1 MSIHVKNINK
11 NYDELIVLKDVNFS
25 IETGEIVGLLGPNG
39 AGKSTLMKILSGL
52 LSSSSG
58 EGQVGGYSISDE
70 SIDVRRIIGYLPEN
84 NPMYPEM
91 YIKEYL
97 EFSSGFYQI
106 ANRQAR
112 IDEMI
117 ELTGLRNHLS
127 KKIGLLSKGLKQRV
141 GLSQVLLHDPNV
153 LILDEPT
160 SGLDPN
166 QIIEIRNLIS
176 SLGKNKTIL
185 FSSHIMNEVEALCE
199 RVIILDEG
207 RVIADGKTSEI
218 STKTSEISLVSVV
231 FNEDVKKSE
240 LLAIENVKNVE
251 LSKGNVWLIKSGNGC
266 DIRKNIMS
274 FAVKNDLTILSLNQ
288 QSENLES
295 IFQKLTKKS

>member
-1 MSIHVKNINK
+1 MSIQVKNINK
-11 NYDELIVLKDVNFS
+11 SYDELNVLKDVSFS

-52 LSSSSG
+52 LSLCSG
-58 EGQVGGYSISDE
+58 EAIVGGYSLSNE

-91 YIKEYL
+91 YIREYL

-106 ANRQAR
+106 LNRKAR
-112 IDEMI
+112 IEEMI

-141 GLSQVLLHDPNV
+141 GLSQVLLHDPSV

-185 FSSHIMNEVEALCE
+185 FSSHIMNEVEALCK

-207 RVIADGKTSEI
+207 SIIADGKTSEI
-218 STKTSEISLVSVV
+218 SSRKSEIAIVHVV
-231 FNEDVKKSE
+231 FNEHVEKSA
-240 LLAIENVKNVE
+240 LLAIEHVKTVE
-251 LSKGNVWLIKSGNGC
+251 LVKGNEWLIKSESAF

-288 QSENLES
+288 QSDNLES
-295 IFQKLTKKS
+295 IFQKLTKKG